1 MRYTSLFLCALAA
14 CSRPPA
20 VELSDPAPVSA
31 PTDVGAA
38 PILAVG
44 PGGTQAAAWVSA
56 PNGGD
61 DGRLFVSIDGAPPVE
76 VRDSLGPIEAHGE
89 APPKLAYGRRGA
101 LHALYVVGKVV
112 PGERWP
118 RSALRHAS
126 SADGGRTWSAPT
138 SVVAP
143 TGAAGAGPGDGP
155 FGSYNF
161 HALYAAPAGALYAA
175 WLAADG
181 DKSGTYVARSTD
193 GGRTWAAPARVSAG
207 ESCPCCR
214 TALASGGGDTVY
226 VAWRQVFPV
235 DSGTV
240 RDVVVARS
248 ADGGT
253 TWQEPVRV
261 HADDWVFDG
270 CPHAGPSLQV
280 DGAGR
285 VHVAWWTGK
294 PGAAGVYYA
303 HSADGARSFSEPV
316 ALGVAEFSRPAHV
329 QLALGDGGLV
339 AAAWDD
345 GTLRVPQVVLRVSR
359 DGGES
364 FGTPQAVSAP
374 GRAATFPVL
383 SLSGRRMTV
392 AWAEQSA
399 EAAEHAGDGHPDM
412 RDPKATM
419 GLPKVGENQVLARTG
434 SVE

>member
-1 MRYTSLFLCALAA
+1 MRYIHLLFALAA
-14 CSRPPA
+14 CSRSPA

-31 PTDVGAA
+31 PTNVGAA

-44 PGGTQAAAWVSA
+44 PGGTRAAAWVSA

-61 DGRLFVSIDGAPPVE
+61 DGRLYVSVDGALPVE
-76 VRDSLGPIEAHGE
+76 LRDPLGPIEAHGE
-89 APPKLAYGRRGA
+89 APPKLAFGRGGT

-118 RSALRHAS
+118 RSALRHVG
-126 SADGGRTWSAPT
+126 SADGGRTWDAPT

-143 TGAAGAGPGDGP
+143 AGAPGETPAGAP

-181 DKSGTYVARSTD
+181 GKSGTYVARSTD
-193 GGRTWAAPARVSAG
+193 GGRTWAAPTRVSAG

-226 VAWRQVFPV
+226 VAWRAVLAGPR
-235 DSGTV
+235 GTV

-253 TWQEPVRV
+253 TWQAPVRV
-261 HADDWVFDG
+261 HADEWVFDG

-280 DGAGR
+280 DATGR

-294 PGAAGVYYA
+294 EGAAGVYYA
-303 HSADGARSFSEPV
+303 RSADGARTFSAPF

-345 GTLRVPQVVLRVSR
+345 GTLRVPQVVLRLSR
-359 DGGES
+359 DGGEA
-364 FGTPQAVSAP
+364 FGAPQTVSAP

-383 SLSGRRMTV
+383 SLSGRRVTV

-399 EAAEHAGDGHPDM
+399 EAAEHAAHGHPDM
-412 RDPKATM
+412 RDPKAAM
-419 GLPKVGENQVLARTG
+419 GLPRVGENQVLTRTG